1 VDHPSHICF
10 QVGIQPMAVALFQIV
25 DVGDYQALHH
35 SGLAT
40 ESSADGFEVVEETRR
55 FLSQDLIGEAL
66 EEV

>member
-10 QVGIQPMAVALFQIV
+10 QVGIHPTAVALFQIV

-35 SGLAT
+35 RGLAT
-40 ESSADGFEVVEETRR
+40 KSSANGFEVVEETRR
-55 FLSQDLIGEAL
+55 FLSRDLMEEAL

>member
-1 VDHPSHICF
+1 
-10 QVGIQPMAVALFQIV
+10 MAVALFQIV